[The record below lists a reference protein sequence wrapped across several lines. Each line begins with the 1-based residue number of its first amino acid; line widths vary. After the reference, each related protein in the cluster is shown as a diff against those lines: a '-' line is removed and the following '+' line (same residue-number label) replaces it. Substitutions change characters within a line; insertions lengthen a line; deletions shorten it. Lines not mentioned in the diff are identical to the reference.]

1 MEQLIRFYEQY
12 GTYMDG
18 IFLYIR
24 ILVMVVIG
32 IVVHNVWDDKVE
44 IEGSKL
50 LTGSVFISLL
60 LYHAGGWMNLK
71 ALYFT
76 SLIFGFGTSDLIR
89 KWIKTKVWNKYD
101 FISKKKNTTRTTR
114 KDKDDKENDDDKNT
128 DDTQDVK

>member
-12 GTYMDG
+12 GMYMDG
-18 IFLYIR
+18 IFLYIK

-32 IVVHNVWDDKVE
+32 IVARNVWDDKVE

-50 LTGSVFISLL
+50 LTGSLFISLL

-71 ALYFT
+71 ALYST

-89 KWIKTKVWNKYD
+89 KWIRTKVWNKYD
-101 FISKKKNTTRTTR
+101 FISRKKHTTRTTK
-114 KDKDDKENDDDKNT
+114 KDKDDKEEDDNTNNDNTQDDK
-128 DDTQDVK
+128 

>member
-18 IFLYIR
+18 IFLYIK

-32 IVVHNVWDDKVE
+32 IVVRNVWDDKVE

-60 LYHAGGWMNLK
+60 LYHAGSWMNLK

-101 FISKKKNTTRTTR
+101 FVSKKKHTTRTTR
-114 KDKDDKENDDDKNT
+114 KDKNDKEEDNT
-128 DDTQDVK
+128 EEDDTPKDN